1 MIAGGA
7 GVPWLEMTRRAKSPS
22 VSAYLERSRDRR
34 SAIKRSGELV
44 EQNLRRASAALRR
57 EPSGARSKPA
67 A

>member
-1 MIAGGA
+1 MNARNA
-7 GVPWLEMTRRAKSPS
+7 RVPWTVMTRRAKSPS

-57 EPSGARSKPA
+57 GADGARSKPA